1 MSEKIYKY
9 YSTMRPFDIGTF
21 PKDYVELNN
30 YDERKQV
37 LPGIMAYGEITFNKK
52 LSEEEMKYYE
62 LTEDVN
68 KEEALQDIKNLD
80 KINEVLLNKKFY
92 DKGICSIIKKM
103 SELIQKEK
111 EKKAY
116 KSEISK
122 NEYKNVTSHK
132 HIIELDKEEA
142 IRYYADKIVYDCIT
156 DCSEN
161 NRCFSVDEYENNEF
175 IIENFN
181 KIVERIN
188 RDVRVNDLEVDS
200 KKKELDFVFYLEY
213 CPHCYQE
220 DLDISNS
227 ERLNHLKN
235 FESFMSDWKSI
246 ASPRWFRT
254 NTREVINE
262 YYTNRCATDE
272 EKDLVY
278 NLINEELNKS
288 GFIDKY
294 LDGYTVYINF
304 ENIDEL
310 LEKLYE
316 RIEEVKKDIENE
328 EIENG

>member
-1 MSEKIYKY
+1 MNDKVYKY
-9 YSTMRPFDIGTF
+9 YSIFRPFEMGTF
-21 PKDYVELNN
+21 PKDYIDIKN
-30 YDERKQV
+30 YETRKQV
-37 LPGIMAYGEITFNKK
+37 LPGIMAYGEVTYNRK
-52 LSEEEMKYYE
+52 LTEEELKYYE
-62 LTEDVN
+62 LTEDIN
-68 KEEALQDIKNLD
+68 KEEALQDIRNLD
-80 KINEVLLNKKFY
+80 KIDEVLLNKKFY
-92 DKGICSIIKKM
+92 DKGISSVIKKM

-116 KSEISK
+116 RSDVSK
-122 NEYKNVTSHK
+122 EEYKKAISHK
-132 HIIELDKEEA
+132 HIVEMDKEEA

-161 NRCFSVDEYENNEF
+161 NRCFSVYEYENNDF
-175 IIENFN
+175 IIENFD

-188 RDVRVNDLEVDS
+188 RDVKVNDLEVDS
-200 KKKELDFVFYLEY
+200 EKKELDFVFYLEY

-220 DLDISNS
+220 DLDISNE

-246 ASPRWFRT
+246 VSPRWFRT

-262 YYTNRCATDE
+262 YYTNRCVTDE

-278 NLINEELNKS
+278 NVINEELNKS

-294 LDGYTVYINF
+294 LEGYNVYINYD
-304 ENIDEL
+304 NIDDL
-310 LEKLYE
+310 LGKLSE
-316 RIEEVKKDIENE
+316 RIEELRKNLENE